1 MIFRSCSVS
10 DSLVSD
16 EIKEGRINHPSHDE
30 DKKRKEQRRVI
41 DTIPQ
46 STLIFCFH
54 IKRD

>member
-10 DSLVSD
+10 DSLVPD

-30 DKKRKEQRRVI
+30 DKKRKGQRRVI